1 LLSEIQDLARRL
13 EQQLVAFERLHAD
26 ELKRFQ
32 DQLATYQRLQND
44 ELQMLRDELQQL
56 KKESALLQAEQTARA
71 AETPRLEV
79 APKQVELTITRRD
92 LLTGKLP
99 PLNQKRPV

>member
-1 LLSEIQDLARRL
+1 MLSEIQDLARRL
-13 EQQLVAFERLHAD
+13 EQQLIAFERLHAD

-44 ELQMLRDELQQL
+44 ELQMLRDELKQL
-56 KKESALLQAEQTARA
+56 KEESARLQAESA
-71 AETPRLEV
+71 APAIETPPQV
-79 APKQVELTITRRD
+79 PPSQVELTITRRD

-99 PLNQKRPV
+99 SLNQRRV